1 VRTRIT
7 AVIALLTAVAMTGAG
22 LLVHALESARIERAV
37 NEQIDQEIAEFREL
51 RIDPNTTEPFDDVGR
66 LLNVFLSRNVP
77 DDDEM
82 LVGYVRGERAERTAN
97 RYGQEVLDEPAYQQA
112 LADAADGGTE
122 VLDSDRFG
130 EVWVTVVPVSNSG
143 SEGSLVI
150 VNFLADE
157 HVELNRTLRTYT
169 LVALLSLGLITTIAA
184 FQSGRLLAPL
194 RVLEETARDITATD
208 LSRRIPEQGNDDIT
222 ALTRTI
228 NRMLERLEAGFT
240 AQRQFLDDAGH
251 ELKTPL
257 TVLRGHL
264 ELLDPDDPDEVRE
277 TRDLLLSESDRMS
290 RLVGDLI
297 VLAKSRRPDFLTPA
311 PVDVAT
317 LTPMLLAT
325 ARGLGDRDWQLDEV
339 AEGTAVVDEQRIT
352 QAVLQLADNAVKH
365 TGPGDTVAVGS
376 SRERDVLRLWVRDT
390 GPGVPAHHRDAIF
403 ERFGRGDVRP
413 GDEGFGLGLSIVR
426 AIAEAHGG
434 TVTVTDARP
443 GGTPPGA
450 RFELVLPAAPEETS
464 PWPRS

>member
-1 VRTRIT
+1 M
-7 AVIALLTAVAMTGAG
+7 AGAG
-22 LLVHALESARIERAV
+22 LLVHALESARIDRAV
-37 NEQIDQEIAEFREL
+37 NEQIDQEISEFRRL
-51 RIDPNTTEPFDDVGR
+51 TIDPLTGEPFTDVGR
-66 LLNVFLSRNVP
+66 LLNVFLTRNVP

-82 LVGYVRGERAERTAN
+82 LVGYVRGESAERTPN
-97 RYGQEVLDEPAYQQA
+97 RYGQAFLDEPAYQRA
-112 LADAADGGTE
+112 VDAGAGTE
-122 VLDSDRFG
+122 VVDSEEFG
-130 EVWVTVVPVSNSG
+130 EVWVTVVPVSNARG
-143 SEGSLVI
+143 QGSLVI

-157 HVELNRTLRTYT
+157 HAELNRTLRTYT

-194 RVLEETARDITATD
+194 RTLEETAREITATD

-228 NRMLERLEAGFT
+228 NSMLERLDSGF
-240 AQRQFLDDAGH
+240 ADQRQFLDDAGH
-251 ELKTPL
+251 ELRTPL

-297 VLAKSRRPDFLTPA
+297 MLAKTRRPDFLTPA
-311 PVDVAT
+311 PVDLAA
-317 LTPMLLAT
+317 LTPTLLAT
-325 ARGLGDRDWQLDEV
+325 ARGLGDRDWRLDPV
-339 AEGTAVVDEQRIT
+339 ADGTVVLDEQRIT

-365 TGPGDTVAVGS
+365 TDPGDTIAIGS
-376 SRERDVLRLWVRDT
+376 SLDGDMLRLWVRDT
-390 GPGVPAHHRDAIF
+390 GPGVPERHRATIF
-403 ERFGRGDVRP
+403 ERFGRGDVLP

-434 TVTVTDARP
+434 TVAVEDARADP
-443 GGTPPGA
+443 RRPGA
-450 RFELVLPAAPEETS
+450 RFELALPVTTEETS